1 MMEKGNW
8 ALCKEESNYHFDP
21 FAHTSQADRMRYVGR
36 FEGDWSEELARAVEN
51 AKAITWR
58 SRDPK
63 DNPRGGKGIDRT
75 EADIVNAGGKADT
88 EITSLEDDV
97 HLYPSFQAMTDAL
110 HLVDGKDRPLQT
122 RVHVQVPGQTWTAH
136 VDRLQKWSV
145 DEPISNIFR
154 FMIFLHD
161 YEFGHFVQYGN
172 EILTK
177 YRAGEIYT
185 WDHVNVPHCTAN
197 AGVTP
202 RSTMVITGVGTPETH
217 ALFSKPNLVIKI

>member
-1 MMEKGNW
+1 MENSNW
-8 ALCKEESNYHFDP
+8 KKCQQRSTYHFDP
-21 FAHTSQADRMRYVGR
+21 FGHTSQADRMRYVGR
-36 FEGDWSEELARAVEN
+36 FVGDWKHELDQAIAN

-58 SRDPK
+58 TRDPK
-63 DNPRGGKGIDRT
+63 DNPRGGPGIDGV
-75 EADIVNAGGKADT
+75 ENDIVNAGGKADT

-97 HLYPSFQAMTDAL
+97 HLYPSFQKMTDAL
-110 HLVDGKDRPLQT
+110 HLIDGKDRPLQT
-122 RVHVQVPGQTWTAH
+122 RVHIQMPGQTWTAH
-136 VDRLQKWSV
+136 VDRLNKWSMS
-145 DEPISNIFR
+145 EPVYNIFR

-172 EILTK
+172 EILTR

-202 RSTMVITGVGTPETH
+202 RATMVITGIGTQQTRDM
-217 ALFSKPNLVIKI
+217 FYQTNLEIQI

>member
-1 MMEKGNW
+1 MENSNW
-8 ALCKEESNYHFDP
+8 EKCQQRSTYHFDP

-36 FEGDWSEELARAVEN
+36 FVGDWKQELDQAVNN
-51 AKAITWR
+51 AVSITWR
-58 SRDPK
+58 TRDMK
-63 DNPRGGKGIDRT
+63 DNPTGGPGIDGV
-75 EADIVNAGGKADT
+75 ENDLVKAGGKPDT

-97 HLYPSFQAMTDAL
+97 ASYPSFQKMTDAL
-110 HLVDGKDRPLQT
+110 HLVDGADRPLQT
-122 RVHVQVPGQTWTAH
+122 RVHVQMPGQTWTAH
-136 VDRLQKWSV
+136 VDQLNKWSMS
-145 DEPISNIFR
+145 EPLDNIFR

-202 RSTMVITGVGTPETH
+202 RSTMVITGIGTQQTRD
-217 ALFSKPNLVIKI
+217 LFYQTNLEIEI